1 MMTQWQAD
9 KKQKEI
15 AKAKKQAAAQK
26 KDDYHASTFAVIA
39 ALGKAM
45 TLVAQ
50 YGNGPVK
57 SAHEVVEWR
66 DLLDTILMPG
76 AAAVLAAW
84 IGGAPPAASQT
95 MSDVRQ
101 SAEKTA
107 FKQTKGAKQYTVK
120 AALIALG
127 KLSPE
132 LRSIV
137 ANKGMKKEIKAAKN
151 QQKNVDEAV
160 DKLYSDAFEAVKPG
174 LTIGAGV
181 VALVVVAVV
190 FLKLS

>member
-1 MMTQWQAD
+1 MSWFESPMD
-9 KKQKEI
+9 KAIAEAEKE
-15 AKAKKQAAAQK
+15 AEAG
-26 KDDYHASTFAVIA
+26 ASTFAVVA

-50 YGNGPVK
+50 YGDGPVK
-57 SAHEVVEWR
+57 SAHEVLEWR
-66 DLLDTILMPG
+66 ELLDTIMLPG

-84 IGGAPPAASQT
+84 IGGAPPKASQT

-107 FKQTKGAKQYTVK
+107 LKQTKGGKQYTVK
-120 AALIALG
+120 AALDALG

-137 ANKGMKKEIKAAKN
+137 ANKGLKKEVKAAKN
-151 QQKNVDEAV
+151 QQKNVDEEV
-160 DKLYSDAFEAVKPG
+160 DKIYSDAFEAVKPG

-190 FLKLS
+190 FLKLA